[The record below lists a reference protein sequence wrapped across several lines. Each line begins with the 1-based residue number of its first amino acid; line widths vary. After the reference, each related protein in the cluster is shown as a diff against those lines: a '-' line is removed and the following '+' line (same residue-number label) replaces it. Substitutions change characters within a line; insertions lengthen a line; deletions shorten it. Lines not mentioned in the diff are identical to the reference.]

1 MVIKVKENK
10 PVEQSELRKFLSFT
24 IANPKVPLIIWF
36 WGILIKS
43 LTIMWLVY
51 CCCRGIM
58 ILVDQGPPEPFLMIL
73 LQITAATILYFL
85 GDGLCHGERSALYGL
100 GALCIVAILIAV
112 ASGSYGYHLQMGI
125 LISSIFLVFIPPLI
139 SGFRNLKLL
148 D

>member
-1 MVIKVKENK
+1 MIKVKDDKQN
-10 PVEQSELRKFLSFT
+10 EQSDLRKFLTFT

-58 ILVDQGPPEPFLMIL
+58 ILVDQGPPEAFLMIL
-73 LQITAATILYFL
+73 LQTTAATILYFL
-85 GDGLCHGERSALYGL
+85 GDGLCHGERSAL
-100 GALCIVAILIAV
+100 
-112 ASGSYGYHLQMGI
+112 
-125 LISSIFLVFIPPLI
+125 SIFLVFIPPLV
-139 SGFRNLKLL
+139 SGFRNLRLL

>member
-1 MVIKVKENK
+1 MKENK
-10 PVEQSELRKFLSFT
+10 PEEQSELRKFLTFT

-51 CCCRGIM
+51 CSCRGIM
-58 ILVDQGPPEPFLMIL
+58 ILADQGPPEAFLMIL
-73 LQITAATILYFL
+73 LQTTAATILYFL
-85 GDGLCHGERSALYGL
+85 GDGLCHGERSAVYGL
-100 GALCIVAILIAV
+100 GALCILAILIAI
-112 ASGSYGYHLQMGI
+112 ASGRYGYHLQMG
-125 LISSIFLVFIPPLI
+125 LLVSSIFLVFIPPLV